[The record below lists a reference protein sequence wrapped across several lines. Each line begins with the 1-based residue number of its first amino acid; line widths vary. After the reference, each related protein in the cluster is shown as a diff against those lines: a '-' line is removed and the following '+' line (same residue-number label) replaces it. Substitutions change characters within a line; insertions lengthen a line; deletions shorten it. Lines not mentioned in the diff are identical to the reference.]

1 MNHGDYRVAWICPL
15 AKERSAAVSLLDD
28 IHPTLS
34 PRDGDS
40 NIYTYGRM
48 GKHNVVIAH
57 LPSGSSGNGH
67 AARLAV
73 RLKNTFR
80 NIEFSFLVGIGGGAP
95 SREHDIRLGDIVVSH
110 PHRQSGGVIQYDH
123 GKALPGNEIEITGS
137 LNRPSD
143 ALLSAVAKLDSD
155 YRCRESRVM
164 EILSESIEKNPRRL
178 EACIYPGSTYE
189 DRLFSSNYPHQRPD
203 DADCNWCDKRW
214 TISRPPRYDN
224 APIVHYGLIASGDLV
239 IKDAEQRDR
248 LRRKLDVLCFE
259 MEAAGLVNDFNCLV
273 IRGICDYADSHK
285 NDHWQDYAA
294 AVAAAYTRE
303 LLDEIPPHVPE
314 SRSPTSPREDT
325 QATYSAESLS
335 LGSSESLYQQ
345 LYPSRLRPQQLSPPS
360 RSPTPSMSGP
370 RPASPSPPLFTLLGT
385 GPDFLAPN
393 EYKPWQYL
401 TLKSYHIYE
410 KIYATIRRPDGLVSF
425 PTFLSIFPPS
435 FSPDTLTSI
444 WLRLSIHREPADR
457 ISYPSALFLA
467 TLHIAHVELAHPS
480 VFLKVDPT
488 RRAILTRFDHW
499 IGCQCKDSC
508 GRRWNFVNERGLC
521 DGEDREGQGREEC
534 EMVKV
539 WRGRKVWGEKGKRE
553 RWQEMKKVWYMS

>member
-1 MNHGDYRVAWICPL
+1 MNHSDYRVAWICPL

-155 YRCRESRVM
+155 YRCRDSRIM

-189 DRLFSSNYPHQRPD
+189 DRLFHSDYPHQKSD
-203 DADCNWCDKRW
+203 DPDCNWCDKRQS
-214 TISRPPRYDN
+214 T
-224 APIVHYGLIASGDLV
+224 
-239 IKDAEQRDR
+239 
-248 LRRKLDVLCFE
+248 
-259 MEAAGLVNDFNCLV
+259 
-273 IRGICDYADSHK
+273 
-285 NDHWQDYAA
+285 
-294 AVAAAYTRE
+294 
-303 LLDEIPPHVPE
+303 
-314 SRSPTSPREDT
+314 
-325 QATYSAESLS
+325 
-335 LGSSESLYQQ
+335 
-345 LYPSRLRPQQLSPPS
+345 
-360 RSPTPSMSGP
+360 P
-370 RPASPSPPLFTLLGT
+370 RPARY
-385 GPDFLAPN
+385 D
-393 EYKPWQYL
+393 
-401 TLKSYHIYE
+401 
-410 KIYATIRRPDGLVSF
+410 
-425 PTFLSIFPPS
+425 
-435 FSPDTLTSI
+435 
-444 WLRLSIHREPADR
+444 
-457 ISYPSALFLA
+457 
-467 TLHIAHVELAHPS
+467 
-480 VFLKVDPT
+480 FLKVDPT

-499 IGCQCKDSC
+499 IGCQCKDNC
-508 GRRWNFVNERGLC
+508 GRRWNFANERGLC
-521 DGEDREGQGREEC
+521 DGEEREGQGREEC
-534 EMVKV
+534 DMVKV
-539 WRGRKVWGEKGKRE
+539 WRERKVWGEKGKKG
-553 RWQEMKKVWYMS
+553 RWQKMKEVWYMS